1 SHSADRIAWLS
12 VLRSPLCGLT
22 LDALHALFG
31 HDHQSTVPELLSKW
45 LRASRNAAND
55 VSSDV
60 LSPNDTLRLKRAAMV
75 LLDNANAAGS
85 LPFSAWVEHCWERLG
100 GPAIYYH
107 EHDRS
112 DVEQLFRLMDELAP
126 HGALDITE
134 LTQGLE
140 RLYAAPQNS
149 TPAVEVMT
157 MHRAKGLE
165 FESVILMG
173 LCRKSRSDTAPLIRA
188 EQSEGRVLMGPVKRS
203 DSDSQDP
210 ISDYLG
216 MRESIR
222 HEHELRRLLY
232 VATTRARSELH
243 LVASVE
249 VTADGVVKDPAR
261 SSLLAR
267 LWPALTVPAV
277 PVPTHET

>member
-1 SHSADRIAWLS
+1 
-12 VLRSPLCGLT
+12 
-22 LDALHALFG
+22 
-31 HDHQSTVPELLSKW
+31 
-45 LRASRNAAND
+45 
-55 VSSDV
+55 
-60 LSPNDTLRLKRAAMV
+60 
-75 LLDNANAAGS
+75 
-85 LPFSAWVEHCWERLG
+85 
-100 GPAIYYH
+100 
-107 EHDRS
+107 
-112 DVEQLFRLMDELAP
+112 
-126 HGALDITE
+126 
-134 LTQGLE
+134 
-140 RLYAAPQNS
+140 
-149 TPAVEVMT
+149 
-157 MHRAKGLE
+157 
-165 FESVILMG
+165 
-173 LCRKSRSDTAPLIRA
+173 
-188 EQSEGRVLMGPVKRS
+188 RS

-277 PVPTHET
+277 PVPTHEALATADTSVAVEAQQDKASMLVRPLLTDRTDIVVPPKQ